1 MISSKWC
8 LVRVRAFLATAG
20 CAVAI
25 ALAGLEAYG
34 AEVVHG
40 NDQGGLLGE
49 YVEKY
54 RAMAARGDTLV
65 VDGPCYSACTLALGI
80 VDVCAT
86 PRASFGFH
94 MAQSMTLFG
103 YFPNYYWSRYMMAHY
118 PPEIRGWIVSKGGL
132 TPDLK
137 VLSGEELAGLV
148 PACSS
153 EGEESQSQRESPRV
167 PAPVYGSRGAVESRP
182 LPPPSA
188 SQETYDRD
196 QQLGSAHAKTG
207 TSYRPQPSII
217 PGQEDPRVTGSISSD
232 PQRVAALPPEVRP
245 EAALNKELPPQFRR
259 TLVDYYTKEPA
270 GTIVI
275 DTPNTYLYL
284 VLGNGKALRYGVGVG
299 REGFTWS
306 GVQQV
311 TRMSEWPDWNPPEE
325 MIVRQPYLPRFMA
338 GGETNPLGA
347 RALYLGNT
355 VYRIHGT
362 NQPSTIGTFV
372 SSGCIRLTNEDVMDL
387 YTRVKIGTRVVV
399 LPARPLAPA
408 AVKSVA
414 SSPGQRRVAPSV
426 PLGPV
431 REDAIGG
438 PVRRAVGTRNT
449 TPMADNHDGLGDEQ
463 KARVNSLRA
472 VAGGT
477 RSSPDAIVVDQD
489 RSRTHERDNGTS
501 SSVSVAPPWHLDEE

>member
-1 MISSKWC
+1 
-8 LVRVRAFLATAG
+8 VAG

-25 ALAGLEAYG
+25 ALPGCGAYG
-34 AEVVHG
+34 ADVVHG
-40 NDQGGLLGE
+40 NDGGGLLGE

-54 RAMAARGDTLV
+54 RAMAARGDRLV
-65 VDGPCYSACTLALGI
+65 VDGPCYSACTLAFGI

-103 YFPNYYWSRYMMAHY
+103 YFPSYYWSRYMMAHY
-118 PPEIRGWIVSKGGL
+118 TPEITAWIVSKGGL

-137 VLSGEELAGLV
+137 ILRGEELAALV
-148 PACSS
+148 PSCSS
-153 EGEESQSQRESPRV
+153 EGEESQSQPENPRV
-167 PAPVYGSRGAVESRP
+167 PASVYGSLEAVESRP
-182 LPPPSA
+182 LPPPNVSK
-188 SQETYDRD
+188 ETYDRD
-196 QQLGSAHAKTG
+196 QQFGSAHAKTG
-207 TSYRPQPSII
+207 PSYGAPAAVLLEQNTPPPQPSII
-217 PGQEDPRVTGSISSD
+217 PGQGDPGVTGSISSE

-245 EAALNKELPPQFRR
+245 EAALNNELPPQFRR
-259 TLVDYYTKEPA
+259 TLVDYYTREPA

-284 VLGNGKALRYGVGVG
+284 MLGNGKALRYGVGVG

-306 GVQQV
+306 GAERV
-311 TRMSEWPDWNPPEE
+311 TKMAEWPDWTPPEE

-399 LPARPLAPA
+399 LPARPPAPV
-408 AVKSVA
+408 AVNSVA
-414 SSPGQRRVAPSV
+414 SSPGQRRIAPSTR
-426 PLGPV
+426 LGPV
-431 REDAIGG
+431 RDGVTPPE
-438 PVRRAVGTRNT
+438 PRAGTHNA
-449 TPMADNHDGLGDEQ
+449 TPEE
-463 KARVNSLRA
+463 KAHLNSLRA

-477 RSSPDAIVVDQD
+477 RSSPDAIVVDQG
-489 RSRTHERDNGTS
+489 RFKRDNSTS